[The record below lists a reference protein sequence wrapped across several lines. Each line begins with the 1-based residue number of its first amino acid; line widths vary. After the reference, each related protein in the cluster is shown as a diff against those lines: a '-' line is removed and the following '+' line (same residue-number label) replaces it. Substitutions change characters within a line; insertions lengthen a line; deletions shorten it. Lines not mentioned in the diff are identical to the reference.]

1 MEKHDTPGNG
11 GGHWMALESG
21 ADGSPGGGSYTSRFA
36 GIGAMVPERRLSTD
50 ELMAS
55 TKHETDIELERLT
68 GIRERHVV
76 GEGEDSYTLA
86 LGAARDALAHADCA
100 AEDLDMLLVSSISR
114 HVGGLRVQLEPPV
127 SVSLKE
133 ALGARR
139 AISFDISN
147 ACAGMMTGV
156 FILNDL
162 IRQGRI
168 RRGMVVSGEYISEL
182 GRNAAQEVRTV
193 MSDQLASL
201 TLGDAGA
208 AAILERAPEGA
219 PGIEVAGFTT
229 LSEHSRLCVAF
240 PAKIG
245 PGVTMHTNAREIHR
259 VATEDAVPML
269 REVLDQAGLEFDEI
283 DYLIPHQ
290 TSARAIKK
298 AMEEFSERLAFNAE
312 ARGDHRRR
320 AGQHRVDDAFRRAA
334 QVPRGGPLR
343 RGRPGP
349 AALACLGPRGGH
361 RHLQGRSAGGTLWER
376 SLRRP
381 RRRPRSDHRA
391 RWSSP
396 TPPRARAW
404 SARSGPPTTST
415 C

>member
-1 MEKHDTPGNG
+1 MESTRTSGRTSGDG
-11 GGHWMALESG
+11 GEHWMALE
-21 ADGSPGGGSYTSRFA
+21 GGENGPSNGGPFVSRFT
-36 GIGAMVPERRLSTD
+36 GIGAWIPERRLTTD

-68 GIRERHVV
+68 GVRERHIV

-100 AEDLDMLLVSSISR
+100 PENLDMLLVSSISR
-114 HVGGLRVQLEPPV
+114 HVGGLRLQLEPPV
-127 SVSLKE
+127 SVSLK
-133 ALGARR
+133 AVLGAER

-162 IRQGRI
+162 IRLGRI
-168 RRGMVVSGEYISEL
+168 RCGMVVSGEYISEL

-245 PGVTMHTNAREIHR
+245 PGATMHTNAREIHR

-298 AMEEFSERLAFNAE
+298 AMKEFSEGLGSTPQHVVITVDELGNTASTTHFVALSKYLKEGTFAEDDRVLLLSLASGLEVGIVIFKVDQLVG
-312 ARGDHRRR
+312 RYGHDH
-320 AGQHRVDDAFRRAA
+320 
-334 QVPRGGPLR
+334 
-343 RGRPGP
+343 
-349 AALACLGPRGGH
+349 
-361 RHLQGRSAGGTLWER
+361 
-376 SLRRP
+376 
-381 RRRPRSDHRA
+381 
-391 RWSSP
+391 
-396 TPPRARAW
+396 
-404 SARSGPPTTST
+404 
-415 C
+415 

>member
-1 MEKHDTPGNG
+1 MAGSHASGDAGE
-11 GGHWMALESG
+11 HWMALEGG
-21 ADGSPGGGSYTSRFA
+21 ADGSRRGESYCSRFA
-36 GIGAMVPERRLSTD
+36 GIGMCIPERRLTTD

-55 TKHETDIELERLT
+55 TKHETDIELEQLT

-86 LGAARDALAHADCA
+86 LGAARDALAHAECA

-114 HVGGLRVQLEPPV
+114 HVGGLRVQLEPPM

-133 ALGARR
+133 ALGAQH

-240 PAKIG
+240 PATVG
-245 PGVTMHTNAREIHR
+245 PGVTMHTDAREIHR
-259 VATEDAVPML
+259 VAMEDAVPML
-269 REVLDQAGLEFDEI
+269 REVLDRAGLEFDEI

-298 AMEEFSERLAFNAE
+298 AMEEFSAGLGSAPKHVVITVDELGNTASTTHFVALSKYLREGRFAADDRVMLLSLASGLEVGIVIF
-312 ARGDHRRR
+312 
-320 AGQHRVDDAFRRAA
+320 RVDQLA
-334 QVPRGGPLR
+334 
-343 RGRPGP
+343 GRN
-349 AALACLGPRGGH
+349 GH
-361 RHLQGRSAGGTLWER
+361 
-376 SLRRP
+376 
-381 RRRPRSDHRA
+381 DH
-391 RWSSP
+391 
-396 TPPRARAW
+396 
-404 SARSGPPTTST
+404 
-415 C
+415 